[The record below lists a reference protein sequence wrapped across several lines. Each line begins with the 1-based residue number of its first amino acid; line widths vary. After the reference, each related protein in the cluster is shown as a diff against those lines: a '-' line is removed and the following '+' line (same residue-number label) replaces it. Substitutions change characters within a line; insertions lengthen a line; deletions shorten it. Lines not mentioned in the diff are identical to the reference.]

1 MFISSIIK
9 RRSAQITN
17 NIIEYVCTAVKY
29 IFNKGMWK
37 SARAAGIMEI
47 ETNYSEDKR
56 HEIYH

>member
-1 MFISSIIK
+1 MH
-9 RRSAQITN
+9 
-17 NIIEYVCTAVKY
+17 VAVKY

-37 SARAAGIMEI
+37 SARAAGIMET